1 MSTPLI
7 VAKGKGKKQKVLG
20 PSTVVKP
27 CLVGAGALFVI
38 STAMKVF
45 LKA

>member
-1 MSTPLI
+1 MSTPR
-7 VAKGKGKKQKVLG
+7 VVGKGKAKKQKVLG

-27 CLVGAGALFVI
+27 CLIGAGALFVV

>member
-1 MSTPLI
+1 
-7 VAKGKGKKQKVLG
+7 VAKGKGKKERFLG

-27 CLVGAGALFVI
+27 CLFGAGLLYVVQV
-38 STAMKVF
+38 AMQTF